1 MVYPA
6 GRTQKSY
13 TIQGKTTQIGEAAFE
28 YAKYLQKISYGKKL
42 FYILDGAFFAS
53 GLRSVELAKN
63 ISNVGLYAFAY
74 STKLQK
80 VTLGDKV
87 EQINTPFIG
96 CTNLKGR

>member
-1 MVYPA
+1 MLNIC
-6 GRTQKSY
+6 RR
-13 TIQGKTTQIGEAAFE
+13 FHN
-28 YAKYLQKISYGKKL
+28 GKKL
-42 FYILDGAFFAS
+42 FYISDGAFFAS

-96 CTNLKGR
+96 CTI